1 MAGQTFYR
9 DLLEDLK
16 DSEFLREYVK
26 SSIRISTVDGII
38 NDLEARR
45 EELGKSKAE
54 IAEALDLH
62 GAAVRRLFTSKSG
75 NPTIGALAEVAA
87 MLGMRVVLEPMSL
100 NQSKV
105 VSAALETGQVK
116 SPEKLVKAL
125 MSR

>member
-16 DSEFLREYVK
+16 DPEFLREYVK
-26 SSIRISTVDGII
+26 SSIRISTVDWII

-105 VSAALETGQVK
+105 VSAVLETGQVK

-125 MSR
+125 SI

>member
-16 DSEFLREYVK
+16 DPEFLREYVK

-105 VSAALETGQVK
+105 VSAVLETGQVK

-125 MSR
+125 SI

>member
-105 VSAALETGQVK
+105 VSAVLETGQVK

-125 MSR
+125 SI